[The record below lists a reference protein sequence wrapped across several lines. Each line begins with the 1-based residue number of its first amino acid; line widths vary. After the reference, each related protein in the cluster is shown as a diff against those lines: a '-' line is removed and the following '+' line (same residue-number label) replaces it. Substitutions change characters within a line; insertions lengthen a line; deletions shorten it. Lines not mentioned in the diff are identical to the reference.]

1 VRSHAHSELLL
12 TLRINLIS
20 LDPDTLLS
28 REVVISGVKAHL
40 EMIFHLRRWRSRRR
54 EMDFFGGALLTKQ
67 NSLDLAVAEL
77 LFLHLH
83 VKKASLLGTIQ
94 LNIGEINSS

>member
-1 VRSHAHSELLL
+1 
-12 TLRINLIS
+12 
-20 LDPDTLLS
+20 
-28 REVVISGVKAHL
+28 
-40 EMIFHLRRWRSRRR
+40 
-54 EMDFFGGALLTKQ
+54 MDLFGGALLTKQ
-67 NSLDLAVAEL
+67 NSLNLAVAEL